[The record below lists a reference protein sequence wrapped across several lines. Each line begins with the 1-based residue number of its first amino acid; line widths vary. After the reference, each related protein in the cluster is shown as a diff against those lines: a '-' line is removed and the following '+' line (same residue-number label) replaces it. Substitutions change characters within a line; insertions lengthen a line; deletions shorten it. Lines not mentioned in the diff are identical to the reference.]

1 MADIEKCKD
10 EADPNRCQGIM
21 PTKGQCQNMAAKTEG
36 GKYGQFCMAHGGN
49 RFLQS
54 EEKCS
59 LRNYQLDK
67 FKARLSR
74 HADSPGIKSLRD
86 EIAILRMVMEERLNR
101 CKDET
106 DLVLQSGPI
115 SDLVMKI
122 DKIVGSCHKL
132 EGSMGQLLD
141 KQALLQFA
149 SEVVEIVCEEIEDEA
164 QMERIG
170 NKIMQAVGR
179 DTNESV

>member
-1 MADIEKCKD
+1 MADIEKCKELD
-10 EADPNRCQGIM
+10 DPHRCQATI
-21 PTKGQCQNMAAKTEG
+21 PSKGQCINMASKTED
-36 GKYGQFCMAHGGN
+36 GKYGSFCMAHGGN
-49 RFLQS
+49 RFI
-54 EEKCS
+54 EKEKKDS

-74 HADSPGIKSLRD
+74 HAESPGIKSLRD
-86 EIAILRMVMEERLNR
+86 EIAILRMMLEERLNR

-141 KQALLQFA
+141 KQAILQFA
-149 SEVVEIVCEEIEDEA
+149 SEVIEVIGDAVKDEVAIEKIGNSIMEIV
-164 QMERIG
+164 
-170 NKIMQAVGR
+170 GR
-179 DTNESV
+179 MGNESV